1 MDLNLMIAT
10 PAYGCM
16 VHIDYLNSIIALVR
30 GGMTHGVGI
39 EVVTIGNNSLVPKA
53 RNSLISYFYENKK
66 FSHLI
71 FLDADIGLKSDT
83 IPALIKRDVDIIGC
97 PVPLKGIDEFGLPVL
112 NIGQIYSFDETGLA
126 EVQHVGN
133 AVLMFSR
140 KAVDDIVA
148 VSESYFD
155 DPKFSRGDQLV
166 KTAYDVFKIGMVNGN
181 YLPEDYYVCY
191 RFINELKYKIYV
203 DFTQIP
209 VHNGMYSFRVS
220 EPQLNEIFR
229 IRLNKSK
236 KSNVFLL
243 DKLRRK

>member
-16 VHIDYLNSIIALVR
+16 VHIDYLNSVIALVR
-30 GGMTHGVGI
+30 GGMAHGVGVEI
-39 EVVTIGNNSLVPKA
+39 VTIGNNSLVPKA
-53 RNSLISYFYENKK
+53 RNSLISYFHENER
-66 FSHLI
+66 FTHLVY
-71 FLDADIGLKSDT
+71 LDADIGLGSNT
-83 IPALIKRDVDIIGC
+83 IPALLQRNVDVIGC
-97 PVPLKGIDEFGLPVL
+97 PVPLKGVDALGLPVL
-112 NIGQIYSFDETGLA
+112 NIGDIHSFDETGLA

-133 AVLMFSR
+133 AVLMLSR
-140 KAVDDIVA
+140 KAVTDIIK
-148 VSESYFD
+148 VSDKYDD
-155 DPKFSRGDQLV
+155 DPRFSRGEQLS
-166 KTAYDVFKIGMVNGN
+166 KESYDVFKIGVVDGH
-181 YLPEDYYVCY
+181 YLPEDYYLCY
-191 RFINELKYKIYV
+191 RLRELGYKIHV

-220 EPQLNEIFR
+220 EAQLNEIFR